1 MPSGLARHTVLADAV
16 DAGLIGA
23 NPATRRRGRG
33 KRAGR
38 SAERGPER
46 IITDPLGALLIAE
59 RAAILAGRDDEFVL
73 VTLAHYTGIR
83 WAEVTGLETR
93 YARLRSIRVEWQL
106 VELDPGGFTRC
117 PPKEGS
123 YRDVGIPG
131 WMAVLGS
138 DHITR
143 AAPTPCACH
152 GFIYIF
158 RGQRGS
164 AHWRRSGFGDWVF
177 EPAVYGW
184 FPKRAPQPRRP
195 VPIFPEPWPGR
206 PVRGRDNQARAE
218 AWWVPGSAGTPL
230 HALAH

>member
-59 RAAILAGRDDEFVL
+59 RAAILAVRADDYGQEQISTDPLGPLMIAERAAILAGRDDESVL

-131 WMAVLGS
+131 WLSVLVS
-138 DHITR
+138 DHIT
-143 AAPTPCACH
+143 
-152 GFIYIF
+152 
-158 RGQRGS
+158 
-164 AHWRRSGFGDWVF
+164 
-177 EPAVYGW
+177 
-184 FPKRAPQPRRP
+184 
-195 VPIFPEPWPGR
+195 
-206 PVRGRDNQARAE
+206 
-218 AWWVPGSAGTPL
+218 
-230 HALAH
+230 